1 MNDEIQIK
9 EKLLRNFMESN
20 GLDGILLSKRE
31 TFSWITAGKV
41 DYIYLTSE
49 FGVVD
54 LLFTKNRKYCF
65 ASQYERYRIMEEE
78 LDGLG
83 YEFVEYDWWLADR
96 TELIRKTTG
105 CQKIGS
111 DWDCPGAINIFDQL
125 KEMRYSLLPEEITRY
140 RQVGLESAL
149 ALEQTCRQIQRGLTE
164 FEVCAGLL
172 KNAMDYGIEAMVALV
187 ASDERIFK
195 YRHPIATDKKI
206 DRYAL
211 VVICGRKYGLVAS
224 VSRLVHF
231 GEPPLELREK
241 QKKVAWVDAEL
252 ITNTIPGRKVADV
265 FKAGMEAYKKVGYTN
280 EWQLLHQGGP
290 TGYAVRDYHGTPEV
304 KGVVKVNQ
312 AFAWNPSITGTKSED
327 TFITKENDFE
337 VITNTNNWPLLEVEA
352 GNGAKVKRPD
362 ILIM

>member
-1 MNDEIQIK
+1 MNNEIQIK
-9 EKLLRNFMESN
+9 ENMLRNFMKSK

-54 LLFTKNRKYCF
+54 LLITKDKKYCF
-65 ASQYERYRIMEEE
+65 ASQYERFRIMEEE
-78 LDGLG
+78 LAGLG
-83 YEFVEYDWWLADR
+83 YEFVEYDWWLADH
-96 TELIRKTTG
+96 TEIIKKTTG
-105 CQKIGS
+105 CKKIGS
-111 DWDCPGAINIFDQL
+111 DWDCPGALNIFDQL

-140 RQVGLESAL
+140 KQVSLESAL
-149 ALEQTCRQIQRGLTE
+149 ALEKTCRQIQSGLTE
-164 FEVCAGLL
+164 YEVCANLL

-206 DRYAL
+206 ARYAL

-231 GEPPLELREK
+231 GELSKELREK
-241 QKKVAWVDAEL
+241 HNKVAWVDAEF
-252 ITNTIPGRKVADV
+252 ITNTIPGRKVSDV
-265 FKAGMEAYKKVGYTN
+265 FKSGMEAYAKVGYEN
-280 EWQLLHQGGP
+280 EWKLLHQGGP

-327 TFITKENDFE
+327 TFIAKENGFE
-337 VITNTNNWPLLEVEA
+337 VISNTNNWPLLEVETS
-352 GNGAKVKRPD
+352 NGVKVKRPD